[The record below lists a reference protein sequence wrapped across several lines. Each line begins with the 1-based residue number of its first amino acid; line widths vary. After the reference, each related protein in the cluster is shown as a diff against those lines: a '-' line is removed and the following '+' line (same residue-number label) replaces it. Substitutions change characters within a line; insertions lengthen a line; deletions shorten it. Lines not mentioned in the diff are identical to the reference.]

1 MYIQSNKPPDLPFT
15 VPKGYSGNAFA
26 PTPAPDPIPHVLP
39 SEPEAPPLPPPDPL
53 ESEAVAP
60 PPQEPE
66 AAPAFAP
73 RHETRREGGIF
84 SRLPFLSS
92 LLPPPRKKH
101 GDKEGLPEWA
111 VIGIV
116 LLLLLDS
123 PENDLLPFLLILLL
137 WD

>member
-26 PTPAPDPIPHVLP
+26 PTPTADPIPHVLP
-39 SEPEAPPLPPPDPL
+39 SEPEAPPLSPPDVT
-53 ESEAVAP
+53 ESEAVVP

-73 RHETRREGGIF
+73 HHETRREGGIF

-116 LLLLLDS
+116 LLLLMDS